1 MARHSKLKGR
11 QAAACAV
18 GRCAVATVT
27 ALSLLAP
34 SAQTLAWANDQAQG
48 ESNDRADATLGKAQ
62 LAESQEANQ
71 PTTFAE
77 ALAQLD
83 ATQDAA
89 TIRARA
95 GCLED

>member
-11 QAAACAV
+11 QAAAYAA

-48 ESNDRADATLGKAQ
+48 EFDDQADAASGKTQ
-62 LAESQEANQ
+62 VAESRETNQ
-71 PTTFAE
+71 PATFAE

>member
-1 MARHSKLKGR
+1 MARRSKLKGR

-27 ALSLLAP
+27 ALSLLAS
-34 SAQTLAWANDQAQG
+34 SAHTLAWANG
-48 ESNDRADATLGKAQ
+48 ESDDQADATLGETQ
-62 LAESQEANQ
+62 LSESQEANQ
-71 PTTFAE
+71 PATFAE
-77 ALAQLD
+77 ALAQFD
-83 ATQDAA
+83 ATQDVA